1 VHHCVFS
8 FACKAPGVG
17 GAFGVCAIAP
27 KLRGGVDFPGYI
39 RDRPASQQMG
49 MTLAVRGIPQ
59 HTFREVRFADLVF
72 VAGRQCIP
80 CFVEDGPQDSSVAG
94 SYAQRLLMGVY
105 SNTSRP
111 AQHEQMRSRLPV
123 EHMTIA
129 VTSWFQAVRSE

>member
-80 CFVEDGPQDSSVAG
+80 CFVEDGPQEFERRWIVCAAIAHG
-94 SYAQRLLMGVY
+94 GVL
-105 SNTSRP
+105 
-111 AQHEQMRSRLPV
+111 QHISPRS
-123 EHMTIA
+123 A
-129 VTSWFQAVRSE
+129 